1 MASCPFNSAHTF
13 EKDKFV
19 FHIQR
24 CKDKQKMMP
33 YMSKCKYNPMHYV
46 LKDKIKQHEEV
57 C

>member
-46 LKDKIKQHEEV
+46 LKDKIK
-57 C
+57 